1 MSMLTLKQLEALIW
15 IVRLGTFERA
25 ADRLNTT
32 QSAISKRIQEL
43 EALAAS
49 PLLDRSRRGTGL
61 TLRGEALLPL
71 AERMLGLRDEI
82 SAVLGLP
89 TPLPP
94 LRLGVTELS
103 AMTWL
108 PAFVA
113 ALQEAEPDC
122 RLEPEVGG
130 TGQDLLT
137 RLRARQLDLVVA
149 PEEFEGADPRLEH
162 RPLAGVRFDWMASPS
177 LDLPDRVLDPQDLES
192 LTLLCQDERHG
203 TGRWILDWRRR
214 CGFAPRRTVP
224 SNNLSALAG
233 LAVSGLGITYLPHGC
248 FPDLEAR
255 GLLRRLETTFP
266 PPEVPYALSYRRGDD
281 ITPALHETAVAL
293 IDRCCDFTRP
303 MVR

>member
-1 MSMLTLKQLEALIW
+1 MLTLKQLEALIW

-32 QSAISKRIQEL
+32 QSAISKRVQEL
-43 EALAAS
+43 ESFAAS

-71 AERMLGLRDEI
+71 AEQMLQLRDEI

-89 TPLPP
+89 TPMPP

-108 PAFVA
+108 PTFVA
-113 ALQEAEPDC
+113 ALQEAEPNC
-122 RLEPEVGG
+122 RVEPEVAS
-130 TGQDLLT
+130 THDLLA
-137 RLRARQLDLVVA
+137 RLGARQLDLVVA
-149 PEEFEGADPRLEH
+149 PREMEVADPRLEH
-162 RPLAGVRFDWMASPS
+162 RPVAAVRFDWMVSPS
-177 LDLPDRVLDPQDLES
+177 LDLPDRVLEPQDLES
-192 LTLLCQDERHG
+192 LILLCLDERYG
-203 TGRWILDWRRR
+203 AGRWILDWRRR

-224 SNNLSALAG
+224 SNNLMALVG
-233 LAVSGLGITYLPHGC
+233 LTVSGLGIAYLPRGC
-248 FPDLEAR
+248 FADFEAR

-281 ITPALHETAVAL
+281 ITPALHEKAVAL
-293 IDRCCDFTRP
+293 IDRCCDFTRAL
-303 MVR
+303 VR

>member
-1 MSMLTLKQLEALIW
+1 MFMLTLKQLEALIW
-15 IVRLGTFERA
+15 IVRLSTFERA

-43 EALAAS
+43 ESFAAS

-71 AERMLGLRDEI
+71 AEQMLRLRDEI

-89 TPLPP
+89 TPMPP

-113 ALQEAEPDC
+113 ALQEAEPESS
-122 RLEPEVGG
+122 LEPEVAS
-130 TGQDLLT
+130 THELLT
-137 RLRARQLDLVVA
+137 RLRGRQLDLVVA
-149 PEEFEGADPRLEH
+149 TEELDVADPRLEH
-162 RPLAGVRFDWMASPS
+162 RPLAAVQFDWVVSPS
-177 LDLPDRVLDPQDLES
+177 LDLPDRVLAPQDLEG
-192 LTLLCQDERHG
+192 LTLLCHDERYG

-224 SNNLSALAG
+224 SNNLMALVG
-233 LAVSGLGITYLPHGC
+233 LMVSGLGVTYLPRGC
-248 FPDLEAR
+248 FADLEVR

-266 PPEVPYALSYRRGDD
+266 LPKVPYALFYRRGDD
-281 ITPALHETAVAL
+281 ITPVLHAKAVAL

-303 MVR
+303 LTG